1 MNNKIRYITST
12 KNKRLADKQTS
23 ALVTVVLVYHSFIS
37 RMKSFGNIAMISIGN
52 QEKLI
57 DRHIKIITKKF
68 PNYELIIS
76 VGYEAFKIQQYVNK
90 KYKHLNIRCV
100 ENTQYADSNVC
111 ETIRLG
117 INNTYNNKILIV
129 NGCMIFEEKLLDQV
143 MQNDIETVVTNANN
157 DTLDIGI
164 NIDETNKYVEHISY
178 GAINNKWCE
187 LMYLGKDSIINEVKK
202 SLASSD
208 FKTKI
213 FYEFINSLIN
223 KNIKIKY
230 IKSDAKMWKIN
241 NVNDSRNDL

>member
-1 MNNKIRYITST
+1 
-12 KNKRLADKQTS
+12 
-23 ALVTVVLVYHSFIS
+23 
-37 RMKSFGNIAMISIGN
+37 
-52 QEKLI
+52 
-57 DRHIKIITKKF
+57 
-68 PNYELIIS
+68 
-76 VGYEAFKIQQYVNK
+76 
-90 KYKHLNIRCV
+90 
-100 ENTQYADSNVC
+100 
-111 ETIRLG
+111 
-117 INNTYNNKILIV
+117 
-129 NGCMIFEEKLLDQV
+129 MIFEEKLLDQV